1 MVGNVAFATI
11 LALLTALACANY
23 RNPDKEYSIVKI
35 GAKEFFDDVD
45 CSDVKGRTFE
55 RGLYYDG
62 TACDKVTLERELSNL
77 SIYFFSEGQGE
88 RQVLR
93 LFSLAR

>member
-1 MVGNVAFATI
+1 MVGNIAFTFLSLITI
-11 LALLTALACANY
+11 LVNATY

-35 GAKEFFDDVD
+35 HTHEFFDDVD

-62 TACDKVTLERELSNL
+62 TACEKVV
-77 SIYFFSEGQGE
+77 FF
-88 RQVLR
+88 VLCKYTP
-93 LFSLAR
+93 LQNK